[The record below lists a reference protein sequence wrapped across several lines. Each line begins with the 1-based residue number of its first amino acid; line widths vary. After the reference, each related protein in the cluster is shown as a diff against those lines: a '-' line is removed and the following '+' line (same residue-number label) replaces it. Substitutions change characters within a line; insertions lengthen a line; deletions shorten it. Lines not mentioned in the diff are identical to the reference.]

1 MCTVC
6 VRRELIKLFGVS
18 SEWATCRLDFFQ
30 VINREWRVEK
40 RVQGRQGGEGW
51 INRES
56 NPEVQFQYGI
66 NGTCFRA
73 SMRQQQHPLVQN
85 NEAEAEINS

>member
-6 VRRELIKLFGVS
+6 VWRELIKLLGVS
-18 SEWATCRLDFFQ
+18 SEWATCRLDLFQ
-30 VINREWRVEK
+30 GINREGRIEK
-40 RVQGRQGGEGW
+40 REQGRQEGEGW

-85 NEAEAEINS
+85 NEAEAGINS